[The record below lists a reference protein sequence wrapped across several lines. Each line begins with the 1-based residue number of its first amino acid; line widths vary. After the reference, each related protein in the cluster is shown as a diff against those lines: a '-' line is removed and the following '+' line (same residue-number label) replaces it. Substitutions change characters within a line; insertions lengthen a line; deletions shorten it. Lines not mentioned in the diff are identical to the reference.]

1 MALSPTG
8 GAPALWVQPA
18 PCPWCQ
24 NRVHTHQ
31 PTRGSR
37 MLRTSEGPFMSV
49 FMNMTLP
56 PTCTRHPDPFL
67 SSPNPMATINLLSVL
82 IVHINGVKQH
92 VGFWSG
98 LFYLPERF

>member
-1 MALSPTG
+1 
-8 GAPALWVQPA
+8 
-18 PCPWCQ
+18 
-24 NRVHTHQ
+24 
-31 PTRGSR
+31 
-37 MLRTSEGPFMSV
+37 MSV

-56 PTCTRHPDPFL
+56 PTCTRHPGPFL

-98 LFYLPERF
+98 LFYLPERFWGSSTWKHVSECRAFLGLNILLYESITICYSFTK